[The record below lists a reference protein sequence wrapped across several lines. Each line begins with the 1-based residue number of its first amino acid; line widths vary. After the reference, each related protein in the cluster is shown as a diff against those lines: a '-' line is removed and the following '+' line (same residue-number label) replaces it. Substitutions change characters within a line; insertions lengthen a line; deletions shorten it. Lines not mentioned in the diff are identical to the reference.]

1 MSEFSHKKHK
11 AVRRLRRL
19 FYVCVICG
27 WLCDLRYGTKML
39 WKSKGVTVVAV
50 ISLAIGIGAN
60 SAIFSLLNSVL
71 LQPRPVSH
79 PEKVVEL
86 YVSEGEQQP
95 YSSTSYPSYVDLRD
109 HNDVLSGLAA
119 YGIRQFNFGDAN
131 QVEQIWG
138 EAVSGNYFDVLGVA
152 AQKGRTFSA
161 DEDAVPRRNPV
172 AVISHSLWQRRF
184 NSDPDL
190 VGKTITLND
199 QSLTVI
205 GVAPPQYTGMIR
217 GLSSEVWIPMAMM
230 PAVDRLGDRVLT
242 SRGNRWMILVGRLK
256 PETTL
261 AQARARFD
269 LLTRDMQAAHPEEW
283 LSKSESGHTRVSAI
297 TVLPESETRLP
308 PDMQSAAYA
317 VFGLVFVIV
326 NVVLLIACINLAGML
341 LARAVT
347 RRREI
352 AVRLAI
358 GASRSRI
365 VRQLLT
371 ESVLLSIIAGAA
383 GILLAVWFLNLIIA
397 SMPALPEGIR
407 VALDLHL
414 DWRVVIY
421 TIAFSTI
428 TGILF
433 GLAPALYSSKA
444 DVSTVLKDDSS
455 LFTGF
460 YRKSRARMAL
470 VVVQVAF
477 SLLLLVGAGIVL
489 RSLEKIRPSRLGFS
503 TENML
508 VGTVR
513 LDEAKYDRP
522 KTQEFYRGLSERVAA
537 LPGVQSVSLVNEMP
551 VTFMG
556 GTRSSIEIEGYQPG
570 ADEDMQIAAVLA
582 GPRYFT
588 NMRVPF
594 VQGRDFEERDREG
607 APCVG
612 IVNEAFG
619 EKYFR
624 GSNSLGKHLLKYG
637 GAPDA
642 PRVPCEIVGVIR
654 DDEWQALEK
663 QVHPFYALALQQ
675 SLRKQ
680 FTLVVSSTSDPAS
693 LIGAVRNTIRELDP
707 MIPVADVQTLS
718 DYFSVGLYP
727 FRMLAVVM
735 GGCGLMA
742 LLLAT
747 LGIYGIISYSVAQRT
762 RELGIRLALGAVQ
775 KDILR
780 MVIGQGMMVVTVG
793 LGIGLLLSFAL
804 TRLMTSS
811 LVDVELPLPISATD
825 PLTFAGVT
833 ILLAVVALLA
843 CYIPARRAT
852 KVDPI
857 EALRYE

>member
-1 MSEFSHKKHK
+1 MMT
-11 AVRRLRRL
+11 LL
-19 FYVCVICG
+19 N
-27 WLCDLRYGTKML
+27 DLRYGAKML
-39 WKSKGVTVVAV
+39 WKSRGVTLVAV
-50 ISLAIGIGAN
+50 ISLAVGIGAN
-60 SAIFSLLNSVL
+60 SAIFSLVNSIL
-71 LQPRPVSH
+71 LRPRPVSH
-79 PEKVVEL
+79 PEQLVEL

-95 YSSTSYPSYVDLRD
+95 YSSTSYPSYLDLRD
-109 HNDVLSGLAA
+109 RNDVLSGLAA
-119 YGIRQFNFGDAN
+119 YGIQQFKFGGAN
-131 QVEQIWG
+131 EVEQIWG
-138 EAVSGNYFDVLGVA
+138 EAVSGNYFDVLGVS

-161 DEDAVPRRNPV
+161 DEDVVPRRNPV
-172 AVISHSLWQRRF
+172 AVISQSLWQRHF
-184 NSDPDL
+184 NSDPEL

-205 GVAPPQYTGMIR
+205 GIAPPQYTGMIR
-217 GLSSEVWIPMAMM
+217 GLSSEIWIPTAMM
-230 PAVDRLGDRVLT
+230 PAVSQMGDRALT

-283 LSKSESGHTRVSAI
+283 LSKNEAGRTRVSAI
-297 TVLPESETRLP
+297 TVLPESETRIHP
-308 PDMQSAAYA
+308 GTQSAAYA
-317 VFGLVFVIV
+317 VLALVFVIV
-326 NVVLLIACINLAGML
+326 NLVLLIACINLASML
-341 LARAVT
+341 LARAVR
-347 RRREI
+347 RRREM

-358 GASRSRI
+358 GASRFRI

-371 ESVLLSIIAGAA
+371 ESVLLSMLAGAA

-397 SMPALPEGIR
+397 AMPALPEGIR

-421 TIAFSTI
+421 TVVFSTI

-470 VVVQVAF
+470 VMVQVAF
-477 SLLLLVGAGIVL
+477 SLLLLVGAGLVL
-489 RSLEKIRPSRLGFS
+489 RSLEKIRPARLGFS
-503 TENML
+503 TESMV
-508 VGTVR
+508 VGIVR
-513 LDEAKYDRP
+513 LDEAKYDRA
-522 KTQEFYRGLSERVAA
+522 KTQEFYRGLSERLAA
-537 LPGVQSVSLVNEMP
+537 LPGVQSASLVNEMP

-556 GTRSSIEIEGYQPG
+556 RSRSSIEIEGYQASPN
-570 ADEDMQIAAVLA
+570 EDMQIDAVLA

-588 NMRVPF
+588 NMKVPF

-637 GAPDA
+637 GAPNA

-654 DDEWQALEK
+654 DNEWQALEK

-675 SLRKQ
+675 SPRKQ

-693 LIGAVRNTIRELDP
+693 LIGAVRNTIREVDP

-735 GGCGLMA
+735 GGCGFMA
-742 LLLAT
+742 LLLAS

-762 RELGIRLALGAVQ
+762 RELGIRMALGALQ

-780 MVIGQGMMVVTVG
+780 MVIGQGMFLVIVG

-811 LVDVELPLPISATD
+811 LLELELPLPVSATD

>member
-1 MSEFSHKKHK
+1 MIETT
-11 AVRRLRRL
+11 
-19 FYVCVICG
+19 IN
-27 WLCDLRYGTKML
+27 DLRYAAKML

-50 ISLAIGIGAN
+50 VSLAMGIGAN
-60 SAIFSLLNSVL
+60 SAIFSLANSIL
-71 LQPRPVSH
+71 LRPRPVSR
-79 PEKVVEL
+79 PEQLVEL
-86 YVSEGEQQP
+86 YVGEGEQP
-95 YSSTSYPSYVDLRD
+95 YQTTSYPSYVELRD
-109 HNDVLSGLAA
+109 RNDVFSGLAA
-119 YGIRQFNFGDAN
+119 YGIQQFNFGDAN
-131 QVEQIWG
+131 EVEQIWG

-152 AQKGRTFSA
+152 AQRGRTFSA
-161 DEDAVPRRNPV
+161 DEDLVPRRNPV
-172 AVISHSLWQRRF
+172 AVISNSLWQRRF

-190 VGKTITLND
+190 VGNTITLND

-205 GVAPPQYTGMIR
+205 GIAPPQYTGMIR
-217 GLSSEVWIPMAMM
+217 GLASEIWVPMAMM

-261 AQARARFD
+261 VQARARFE

-283 LSKSESGHTRVSAI
+283 LSKSDSTGRVRVSSI
-297 TVLPESETRLP
+297 TGLPESETRIHP
-308 PDMQSAAYA
+308 GMQSAAYA
-317 VFGLVFVIV
+317 VLGLVFVIV
-326 NVVLLIACINLAGML
+326 NLVLLIACINLASML

-358 GASRSRI
+358 GASRFRI

-371 ESVLLSIIAGAA
+371 ESVLLSLLAGVA
-383 GILLAVWFLNLIIA
+383 GILLAVWLLNLIVVFI
-397 SMPALPEGIR
+397 PVLPEGIR
-407 VALDLHL
+407 VALDLRL
-414 DWRVVIY
+414 DWRVVLY

-433 GLAPALYSSKA
+433 GLAPALHSSKT

-455 LFTGF
+455 LCTAF

-477 SLLLLVGAGIVL
+477 SLLLLVGAGLVL
-489 RSLEKIRPSRLGFS
+489 RSLEKIRPTRLGFS
-503 TENML
+503 TESMVIGL
-508 VGTVR
+508 VR
-513 LDEAKYDRP
+513 LDEAKYDRV
-522 KTQEFYRGLSERVAA
+522 KTQEFYRGLSERLAS
-537 LPGVQSVSLVNEMP
+537 LPGVQSASLVDAVP
-551 VTFMG
+551 VTLMG
-556 GTRSSIEIEGYQPG
+556 GSRSSIEIEGYQPG
-570 ADEDMQIAAVLA
+570 ANEDMEIAAVLA

-607 APCVG
+607 APCVAV
-612 IVNEAFG
+612 VNEAFG

-624 GSNSLGKHLLKYG
+624 GANSLGKHLING
-637 GAPDA
+637 GWARNAPK
-642 PRVPCEIVGVIR
+642 VPCEIVGVIR
-654 DDEWQALEK
+654 DNEWQSLEK

-675 SLRKQ
+675 SERKQ
-680 FTLVVSSTSDPAS
+680 FTLVVSSAGGDPQS

-707 MIPVADVQTLS
+707 KVPVADVQTLG
-718 DYFSVGLYP
+718 DYLSIGLYP

-735 GGCGLMA
+735 GGCGVMA

-762 RELGIRLALGAVQ
+762 RELGIRMALGALQ

-780 MVIGQGMMVVTVG
+780 MVVKQGMTLVIVG
-793 LGIGLLLSFAL
+793 LVLGLVLSYAL
-804 TRLMTSS
+804 TRVLTSS
-811 LVDVELPLPISATD
+811 LFELEMMLPVSDTD
-825 PLTFAGVT
+825 PLTFASVT
-833 ILLAVVALLA
+833 ILLGLVALIA
-843 CYIPARRAT
+843 CYIPAHRAT

-857 EALRYE
+857 KALRYE

>member
-1 MSEFSHKKHK
+1 MTLLS
-11 AVRRLRRL
+11 
-19 FYVCVICG
+19 
-27 WLCDLRYGTKML
+27 DLRYGAKML
-39 WKSKGVTVVAV
+39 WKSKGVTIVAV
-50 ISLAIGIGAN
+50 ISLAVGIGAN
-60 SAIFSLLNSVL
+60 SAIFSLVNSIL
-71 LQPRPVSH
+71 LRPRPVAQ
-79 PEKVVEL
+79 PEQLVEI

-95 YSSTSYPSYVDLRD
+95 YMSTSYPSYVELRD
-109 HNDVLSGLAA
+109 RNDVLSGLAA
-119 YGIRQFNFGDAN
+119 YGIRQFKFGDHD
-131 QVEQIWG
+131 VEQIWG

-161 DEDAVPRRNPV
+161 DEDVVPRRNPV
-172 AVISHSLWQRRF
+172 AVISQSLWQRRF

-199 QSLTVI
+199 QLLTVI
-205 GVAPPQYTGMIR
+205 GIAPPQYTGMIR
-217 GLSSEVWIPMAMM
+217 GLASEIWIPMAMM
-230 PAVDRLGDRVLT
+230 PAVDQLGERALT

-256 PETTL
+256 PETNL

-283 LSKSESGHTRVSAI
+283 LSKNEAGQTRVSAI
-297 TVLPESETRLP
+297 TVLPESETRIHP
-308 PDMQSAAYA
+308 GAQSAVYA
-317 VFGLVFVIV
+317 VAGLVFVIV
-326 NVVLLIACINLAGML
+326 NLVLLIACMNLAGML
-341 LARAVT
+341 LARAVA
-347 RRREI
+347 RRKEM

-358 GASRSRI
+358 GASRFRI

-371 ESVLLSIIAGAA
+371 ESVLLSIIAGVA
-383 GILLAVWFLNLIIA
+383 GIILAVWFLNLIVAAI
-397 SMPALPEGIR
+397 PALPEGLR

-433 GLAPALYSSKA
+433 GLAPALHSSKA
-444 DVSTVLKDDSS
+444 DVSSVLKDDSS
-455 LFTGF
+455 LLTGF
-460 YRKSRARMAL
+460 YRKSLVRRPL

-477 SLLLLVGAGIVL
+477 WLRLLGGAGLVL
-489 RSLEKIRPSRLGFS
+489 RSLEKIRPTRLGFS
-503 TENML
+503 TESMV

-513 LDEAKYDRP
+513 LDEAKYDRA
-522 KTQEFYRGLSERVAA
+522 KTQEFYRQLSERLAA
-537 LPGVQSVSLVNEMP
+537 LPGVQSASLVNEMP

-556 GTRSSIEIEGYQPG
+556 GSRSSIEIEGYQPG
-570 ADEDMQIAAVLA
+570 AGEDMQIAAVLA

-588 NMRVPF
+588 NMKVPF

-607 APCVG
+607 APCVA

-624 GSNSLGKHLLKYG
+624 GSNSLGKHLMKYG
-637 GAPDA
+637 GAANA
-642 PRVPCEIVGVIR
+642 PAIPCEVVGVIR
-654 DDEWQALEK
+654 DDAWQALEK
-663 QVHPFYALALQQ
+663 QLHPFYALALQQ
-675 SLRKQ
+675 SQRKS
-680 FTLVVSSTSDPAS
+680 FTLVVSSHNGSPAS
-693 LIGAVRNTIRELDP
+693 LIGGVRNAIRELDP
-707 MIPVADVQTLS
+707 KIPLADVQTLG
-718 DYFSVGLYP
+718 DYFSIGLYP
-727 FRMLAVVM
+727 FRMLAIVM
-735 GGCGLMA
+735 GGCGVMA

-762 RELGIRLALGAVQ
+762 RELGIRMALGALQ

-780 MVIGQGMMVVTVG
+780 MVIGQGMMLVIVG
-793 LGIGLLLSFAL
+793 LSIGLILSLVF

-811 LVDVELPLPISATD
+811 LLEIELPLPVSATD

-833 ILLAVVALLA
+833 ILLAFVALLA

-857 EALRYE
+857 DALRYE

>member
-1 MSEFSHKKHK
+1 MMT
-11 AVRRLRRL
+11 LL
-19 FYVCVICG
+19 N
-27 WLCDLRYGTKML
+27 DLRYGAKML
-39 WKSKGVTVVAV
+39 WKSKGVTIIAV
-50 ISLAIGIGAN
+50 LSLAVGIGAN
-60 SAIFSLLNSVL
+60 SAIFSLVNAIL
-71 LQPRPVSH
+71 LRPRPVSH
-79 PEKVVEL
+79 PEQLVEI

-95 YSSTSYPSYVDLRD
+95 YSSTSYPSYLELRD
-109 HNDVLSGLAA
+109 HNEVLSGLAA
-119 YGIRQFNFGDAN
+119 YGIQQFNFGDAN
-131 QVEQIWG
+131 EVEQIWG
-138 EAVSGNYFDVLGVA
+138 EAVSGNYFDILGVA
-152 AQKGRTFSA
+152 PQKGRTFSP
-161 DEDAVPRRNPV
+161 DEDIVPRRNPV

-184 NSDPDL
+184 NSNPDV
-190 VGKTITLND
+190 VGKTITLNN
-199 QSLTVI
+199 QTLTVI
-205 GVAPPQYTGMIR
+205 GIAPPQYTGMIR
-217 GLSSEVWIPMAMM
+217 GLSSEIWIPMAMM
-230 PAVDRLGDRVLT
+230 PAVAEMGDRALT

-269 LLTRDMQAAHPEEW
+269 LLTRDMQAAHPDEW
-283 LSKSESGHTRVSAI
+283 LQKQESGRTRVSAI
-297 TVLPESETRLP
+297 TVLPESETRIHP
-308 PDMQSAAYA
+308 GMYSAVYA
-317 VFGLVFVIV
+317 VIGLVFVIV
-326 NVVLLIACINLAGML
+326 NLVLLIACINLASML
-341 LARAVT
+341 LARAVS
-347 RRREI
+347 RRKEM

-358 GASRSRI
+358 GASRFRI

-371 ESVLLSIIAGAA
+371 ESVLLSVIAGAA
-383 GILLAVWFLNLIIA
+383 GILLAVWFLNLIVAAI
-397 SMPALPEGIR
+397 PALPEGIR
-407 VALDLHL
+407 VAVDLHL
-414 DWRVVIY
+414 DWRVVMY

-433 GLAPALYSSKA
+433 GLAPALQSSKA
-444 DVSTVLKDDSS
+444 GVSTVLKDDSS

-477 SLLLLVGAGIVL
+477 SLLLLVGAGLVL

-503 TENML
+503 TDRMI
-508 VGTVR
+508 VGLVR
-513 LDEAKYDRP
+513 LDEAKYDQT
-522 KTQEFYRGLSERVAA
+522 KTQEFYRQLSERVNA

-556 GTRSSIEIEGYQPG
+556 GARSSIEIEGYQP
-570 ADEDMQIAAVLA
+570 APDEDMQIAAVLA
-582 GPRYFT
+582 GPGYFT

-619 EKYFR
+619 EKYFH
-624 GSNSLGKHLLKYG
+624 GSNALGKHLLKYG
-637 GAPDA
+637 GGPNV
-642 PRVPCEIVGVIR
+642 PRIPCEIVGVIR
-654 DDEWQALEK
+654 DNEWQSLEK
-663 QVHPFYALALQQ
+663 QVHPFFALALQQ
-675 SLRKQ
+675 SQRKQ
-680 FTLVVSSTSDPAS
+680 FTLVAGSTGDPAS

-707 MIPVADVQTLS
+707 MIPVADVQTLD
-718 DYFSVGLYP
+718 DYFSFGLYP

-735 GGCGLMA
+735 GGCGVMA

-762 RELGIRLALGAVQ
+762 RELGIRMALGALQ

-780 MVIGQGMMVVTVG
+780 MVVGQGMFLVIVG
-793 LGIGLLLSFAL
+793 LGLGLGLSLAL
-804 TRLMTSS
+804 TRVLTSS
-811 LVDVELPLPISATD
+811 LLELELPLPVSAID

-833 ILLAVVALLA
+833 ILLGLVALVA

>member
-1 MSEFSHKKHK
+1 MTLLTDF
-11 AVRRLRRL
+11 
-19 FYVCVICG
+19 
-27 WLCDLRYGTKML
+27 RYGAKML
-39 WKSKGVTVVAV
+39 WKSKGVTIVAV
-50 ISLAIGIGAN
+50 ISLAVGIGAN
-60 SAIFSLLNSVL
+60 SAIFSLVNSIL
-71 LQPRPVSH
+71 LRPRPVSQ
-79 PEKVVEL
+79 PEQLVEIF
-86 YVSEGEQQP
+86 VSEGEQQP
-95 YSSTSYPSYVDLRD
+95 YSTTSYPSYVELRD
-109 HNDVLSGLAA
+109 RNDVLSGLAA
-119 YGIRQFNFGDAN
+119 YGIRQFKFGDN
-131 QVEQIWG
+131 EVEQIWG
-138 EAVSGNYFDVLGVA
+138 EAVSGNYFDVLGVGV
-152 AQKGRTFSA
+152 QKGRPFSA
-161 DEDAVPRRNPV
+161 DEDVVPRRNPV

-190 VGKTITLND
+190 VGKTVTLND

-205 GVAPPQYTGMIR
+205 GIAPPQYTGMFR
-217 GLSSEVWIPMAMM
+217 GLSSEIWIPMAMM
-230 PAVDRLGDRVLT
+230 PAVDHLGERALT

-283 LSKSESGHTRVSAI
+283 LAKNEAGRVRVSAI
-297 TVLPESETRLP
+297 TVLPESETRIHP
-308 PDMQSAAYA
+308 GMQSAAYA
-317 VFGLVFVIV
+317 GAGLVFVIV
-326 NVVLLIACINLAGML
+326 NLVLLIACINLVSML

-347 RRREI
+347 RRREM

-358 GASRSRI
+358 GASRFRI

-383 GILLAVWFLNLIIA
+383 GILLAVWFLNLIVAAI
-397 SMPALPEGIR
+397 PALPEGIR

-477 SLLLLVGAGIVL
+477 SLLLLVGAGLVL
-489 RSLEKIRPSRLGFS
+489 RSLEKIRPARLGFS
-503 TENML
+503 TESMV

-513 LDEAKYDRP
+513 LDEAKYDRAR
-522 KTQEFYRGLSERVAA
+522 TQEFYRGLSERLAA
-537 LPGVQSVSLVNEMP
+537 LPGVQSASLVDDMP

-556 GTRSSIEIEGYQPG
+556 GRRSSIEIEGYQPG
-570 ADEDMQIAAVLA
+570 AGEDMQIAAVLA

-588 NMRVPF
+588 NMKVPF
-594 VQGRDFEERDREG
+594 VQGRDFDDRDREG
-607 APCVG
+607 APCVA

-624 GSNSLGKHLLKYG
+624 GSNSLGKHLMKDG
-637 GAPDA
+637 GAPNA
-642 PRVPCEIVGVIR
+642 PTIPCEIVGVIH
-654 DDEWQALEK
+654 DNDWQALEK

-675 SLRKQ
+675 SQRKN
-680 FTLVVSSTSDPAS
+680 FTLVVSSTGGDPAS
-693 LIGAVRNTIRELDP
+693 LIAGVRNAIRELDP
-707 MIPVADVQTLS
+707 KIPLADVQTLG
-718 DYFSVGLYP
+718 DYFSIGLYP

-742 LLLAT
+742 LLLAS

-762 RELGIRLALGAVQ
+762 RELGIRMALGALQ
-775 KDILR
+775 RDILR
-780 MVIGQGMMVVTVG
+780 MVIRQGMMLVIVG
-793 LGIGLLLSFAL
+793 LSIGLLLSLVL

-811 LVDVELPLPISATD
+811 LLEIELPLPVSATD
-825 PLTFAGVT
+825 PLTFLGVT
-833 ILLAVVALLA
+833 ILLSLVALMA